1 MRPLPSEADP
11 VANTLADL
19 RATGLFLFRVAVW
32 TSTAVSV
39 AAFMALLGILPC

>member
-1 MRPLPSEADP
+1 MRPLPSEAM
-11 VANTLADL
+11 ANTLADL
-19 RATGLFLFRVAVW
+19 RATGGFIFRVSVW